1 MCYGIKKFLVGCRPA
16 GNGNGRV
23 RLHSSQSAFGDAD
36 APRTPVDLF
45 VSGSGPANAG
55 AFPLRGYCGAFADF
69 RGAGTL
75 SGQMGAATG
84 ISDERRDV

>member
-1 MCYGIKKFLVGCRPA
+1 MRYVKKKFLVGCRSA

-23 RLHSSQSAFGDAD
+23 RLHSRQSAFGNAD

-45 VSGSGPANAG
+45 VSRSIPANAG

-69 RGAGTL
+69 PGAGTL
-75 SGQMGAATG
+75 SRKIGAAIG
-84 ISDERRDV
+84 LSDECRDV